1 MLFKR
6 TLPCCSYND
15 RRNSFLRKHSWF
27 RPVEP
32 GLLGLVARSR
42 SNWVEGWGLDWVGR
56 CAFDLGCGIG
66 GNVMN
71 DGKYKSGKKMHQLF
85 PRPLSAN
92 TMRFP
97 RQEVTIAH
105 QTQFQASLSEQLQA
119 CRGRIDYGKP
129 LLQSD
134 MFSSAQNFHFQ
145 FARLYLLRSAIAFR

>member
-1 MLFKR
+1 M
-6 TLPCCSYND
+6 D
-15 RRNSFLRKHSWF
+15 A
-27 RPVEP
+27 EP
-32 GLLGLVARSR
+32 GLLGLVARSG
-42 SNWVEGWGLDWVGR
+42 SIWVEGWGLDWVGR

-105 QTQFQASLSEQLQA
+105 QTQFQASLSE
-119 CRGRIDYGKP
+119 
-129 LLQSD
+129 
-134 MFSSAQNFHFQ
+134 
-145 FARLYLLRSAIAFR
+145 